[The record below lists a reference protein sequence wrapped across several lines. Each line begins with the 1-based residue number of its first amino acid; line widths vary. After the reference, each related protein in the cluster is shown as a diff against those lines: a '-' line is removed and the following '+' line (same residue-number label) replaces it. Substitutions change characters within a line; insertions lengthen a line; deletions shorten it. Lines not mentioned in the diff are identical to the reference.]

1 MTIDKIDFEKRINGV
16 INRINL
22 IWQSTTFRSRMFTLA
37 AALDELRVQEKW
49 LKEIFEEI
57 RLHPLCLCE
66 FMGENCFANA
76 DFANIILSMKNACEP
91 LHNDTPQYEVSSDAP
106 TIITKELSCS
116 NLNDIESDFCTL
128 IKKNYDILG
137 EIQNILVHPKG
148 DILYK
153 RELKMFLDS
162 PFWNTEQKELDLE
175 LKKKICLENDDK
187 TIDLLSQYRDSLI
200 SEFKKTSIYPAYLE
214 CYDNENGL
222 DKCKLMEQ
230 LAQRYLRKSKNP
242 LNVEELNELFLYEV
256 AVDAINNKIQSIKK
270 DAKHN
275 KPFSTADFIAPEILE
290 NYIFNETI
298 LDSNDKLIEV
308 RNEIARSIEMGEY
321 AILYD
326 AISNREKID
335 PNAKN
340 EWYWILAA
348 IDDAGLLR
356 KKNATDANFVKQMV
370 EWYVKAHIFDW
381 DSPEKMSKE
390 LKKFRGSLSA
400 ERTKWKYKN
409 KLTRLIDLKAKQNL
423 LGQLD
428 RNKINRIISI
438 AKSGLYD
445 SLIEMRNQWDN

>member
-1 MTIDKIDFEKRINGV
+1 M
-16 INRINL
+16 
-22 IWQSTTFRSRMFTLA
+22 
-37 AALDELRVQEKW
+37 
-49 LKEIFEEI
+49 
-57 RLHPLCLCE
+57 
-66 FMGENCFANA
+66 
-76 DFANIILSMKNACEP
+76 
-91 LHNDTPQYEVSSDAP
+91 
-106 TIITKELSCS
+106 
-116 NLNDIESDFCTL
+116 
-128 IKKNYDILG
+128 
-137 EIQNILVHPKG
+137 
-148 DILYK
+148 
-153 RELKMFLDS
+153 
-162 PFWNTEQKELDLE
+162 E